1 MTLGQETPI
10 NTLPFNKRDV
20 HQSVSSELEELAAAF
35 ALETLEIDEG
45 DAYRDHLRACPV
57 CRGLLGEFQTVVNI
71 LPVALDVT
79 PTRSEL
85 KDLILAEA
93 MADFESEFTG
103 PLVELLKAEPKFGW
117 RDWITPRILALSGAV
132 AAVIVALVV
141 WNINLQFRLDDQNE
155 VNSDRAILV
164 DAIADASSITLLPG
178 TDKVSGASGTLVP
191 EGEVLLFVRDMPTIP
206 PHREFQVWSII
217 DSRAASIGVFKPLR
231 APDRVVAFAFD
242 FSESD
247 AIGVSIEPIGGS
259 AAPTGHIVLLGTR

>member
-1 MTLGQETPI
+1 MPLNI
-10 NTLPFNKRDV
+10 RDV

-103 PLVELLKAEPKFGW
+103 SLVELLKAEPKFGW
-117 RDWITPRILALSGAV
+117 RDWITPRILALSGAI

-141 WNINLQFRLDDQNE
+141 WNINLQFRLDDQKD
-155 VNSDRAILV
+155 VNSDQAILV
-164 DAIADASSITLLPG
+164 DAIADPSSITLLPG
-178 TDKVSGASGTLVP
+178 TDKASGANGTLLLTAP
-191 EGEVLLFVRDMPTIP
+191 EGDALLFVRDMPAIP

-259 AAPTGHIVLLGTR
+259 AAPTGDIVLLGTR

>member
-1 MTLGQETPI
+1 MPLNI
-10 NTLPFNKRDV
+10 RDV

-79 PTRSEL
+79 TTRSEL
-85 KDLILAEA
+85 KDRILAEA

-103 PLVELLKAEPKFGW
+103 PLVELLKSEPKFGW

-141 WNINLQFRLDDQNE
+141 WNINLQFHLDDQND

-164 DAIADASSITLLPG
+164 DAVADPSSITLLPG
-178 TDKVSGASGTLVP
+178 TDKASSASGTLVP
-191 EGEVLLFVRDMPTIP
+191 ENDVLLFVRDMPAIP

-217 DSRAASIGVFKPLR
+217 DSRAASIGMFKPSP
-231 APDRVVAFAFD
+231 APDRVVPFAFD

-259 AAPTGHIVLLGTR
+259 AAPTGDIVLLGTR

>member
-1 MTLGQETPI
+1 MTLGHETPI

-103 PLVELLKAEPKFGW
+103 PLVELLKA
-117 RDWITPRILALSGAV
+117 
-132 AAVIVALVV
+132 
-141 WNINLQFRLDDQNE
+141 
-155 VNSDRAILV
+155 
-164 DAIADASSITLLPG
+164 
-178 TDKVSGASGTLVP
+178 
-191 EGEVLLFVRDMPTIP
+191 
-206 PHREFQVWSII
+206 
-217 DSRAASIGVFKPLR
+217 
-231 APDRVVAFAFD
+231 
-242 FSESD
+242 
-247 AIGVSIEPIGGS
+247 
-259 AAPTGHIVLLGTR
+259 